1 MPDIHQEPNSPD
13 LQGIPWNIQ
22 RIAVVSEASLP
33 DRLHALAVY
42 KNNPGLGRRLQRR
55 IAAERRTLLDRSEH
69 GEVAELAAT
78 TPIEAILLDPL
89 VPQLNGDDQVA
100 RVKQILST
108 ITGPAD
114 GRLQG
119 PIQALAM
126 AGVFALGVLL
136 LNHMAGDFPPV
147 GVVLVILGGVLFTV
161 DVVTKVVESRRSNV
175 LSFEEAMRLAAA
187 TRVLDGGPRGARR
200 SRGESLDA
208 SSPHAAGSA
217 NSGDSGQL
225 TVAQARQTL
234 IDLRSEWLAYKL
246 DTEAWYLTK
255 PLLRDTTG
263 TVATTVAYENAM
275 LDLSAAVEELAD
287 DAPQHRINAVGQLA
301 DAAWSAWYAANE
313 YAAKVGLGD
322 RTPTERAALERLAKL
337 VDRLTRAG
345 AGDPE
350 LALVKREIQ
359 SCLDKISTVSVS
371 WRDIAELP
379 AIEAAGIIPQ
389 LTSGRPAWA
398 K

>member
-1 MPDIHQEPNSPD
+1 MPDIHKEPNSPE
-13 LQGIPWNIQ
+13 LQGVPWSIQ

-42 KNNPGLGRRLQRR
+42 KNSPGLGRRLQRR

-119 PIQALAM
+119 PIQSLAM

-187 TRVLDGGPRGARR
+187 ARVLDGGPRGARR

-208 SSPHAAGSA
+208 SSPHAGSA
-217 NSGDSGQL
+217 NNGDSGQL
-225 TVAQARQTL
+225 TVDQARQTL

-287 DAPQHRINAVGQLA
+287 DAPQHRVNAVGQLA

-389 LTSGRPAWA
+389 LTSGRPA
-398 K
+398 